1 MAASAFYP
9 KRSKRFYMQMSEET
23 HERLSK
29 CSLVEK
35 RSMSEI
41 AHLGIE
47 IILDKLEKEQKKE
60 GKA

>member
-1 MAASAFYP
+1 MASAFSP

-23 HERLSK
+23 HERLLK
-29 CSLVEK
+29 RSLIEN

-41 AHLGIE
+41 AHLGVE
-47 IILDKLEKEQKKE
+47 IILDKLEKQHKKE